1 MNGGA
6 VVKPAWSLLMMTLLT
21 GAPGIGAN
29 TSLAADATPVSSAA
43 TPTHQQPPGSWK
55 KNLFVGGGVGLG
67 FGDVDWVSVEPL
79 IGYRIH
85 PKVTIG
91 TSLIYQWQSD
101 DRYSKSVSTTSYGGR
116 VFAQYYP
123 RPVLFFQAEYEYL
136 NYEYVQV
143 NLSTVRTD
151 ASSVLAGAGISQPL
165 GGRGFFFASA
175 LYNFSYDSN
184 DLTSPYSSPW
194 VYRAGVGFGF

>member
-1 MNGGA
+1 M
-6 VVKPAWSLLMMTLLT
+6 KPASSFLMMTLLT
-21 GAPGIGAN
+21 GALGIGAS
-29 TSLAADATPVSSAA
+29 TRLAAGATPVA
-43 TPTHQQPPGSWK
+43 TPTQQQPPGSWK

-79 IGYRIH
+79 IGYRIN
-85 PKVTIG
+85 PKIAVG
-91 TSLIYQWQSD
+91 ASLIYQWQND
-101 DRYSKSVSTTSYGGR
+101 DRYSQSVSTTAYGGR

-123 RPVLFFQAEYEYL
+123 KPVFFLQAEYEYL

-151 ASSVLAGAGISQPL
+151 TSAVLAGAGISQPI
-165 GGRGFFFASA
+165 GGNGFFFASA

>member
-1 MNGGA
+1 
-6 VVKPAWSLLMMTLLT
+6 MMTLL
-21 GAPGIGAN
+21 IGAMGVGAN
-29 TSLAADATPVSSAA
+29 ASLAADPTPVASS
-43 TPTHQQPPGSWK
+43 TPTQQPPGSWK

-79 IGYRIH
+79 IGYRIN
-85 PKVTIG
+85 PKIAVG
-91 TSLIYQWQSD
+91 ASLIYQWQND
-101 DRYSKSVSTTSYGGR
+101 DRYSQSVSTTAYGGR
-116 VFAQYYP
+116 AFAQYYP
-123 RPVLFFQAEYEYL
+123 KPVFFLQAEYEYL

-151 ASSVLAGAGISQPL
+151 TSAVLAGAGISQPI
-165 GGRGFFFASA
+165 GGNGFFFASA